1 MALTDDEL
9 VNYPLRR
16 ITTQPSYYDALEPHD
31 RYTWVR
37 AELATGKYE
46 SAENIGLSSVLFL
59 GMNASPWNADYAMFR
74 LLLSE
79 FDPALAAKRVT
90 DSRSARFFIEAYG
103 LERSLPFIDDEIWFT
118 AFSEEVFGKEEKA
131 TKLEIKTLLQHRG
144 AERIAELIFNEKAGA
159 VYVDI
164 FGIEATANL
173 PLRLAKQLKG
183 KHLEES
189 LGL

>member
-16 ITTQPSYYDALEPHD
+16 ITTQPSYYDALEPHE

-46 SAENIGLSSVLFL
+46 SAENIGLSSLFFL
-59 GMNASPWNADYAMFR
+59 GTTASPWNADYLMFR
-74 LLLSE
+74 LLLTE
-79 FDPALAAKRVT
+79 FDPTLAAKRVT
-90 DSRSARFFIEAYG
+90 DSRSARFFLEAYG
-103 LERSLPFIDDEIWFT
+103 IERSLPFIDDEIWFM
-118 AFSEEVFGKEEKA
+118 AFSTEVFGKEEKA
-131 TKLEIKTLLQHRG
+131 INLQIKKLLQHRG

-164 FGIEATANL
+164 FGIEATTHL
-173 PLRLAKQLKG
+173 PQRLSLQLKG
-183 KHLEES
+183 KYLEES